1 MELRETI
8 TKFVLCAAAIALFP
22 FSVWAGYLLFGQIAN
37 GQTESPLWGTSLV
50 WGAVAF
56 AAAVIVL
63 LAAVALLRTPQYMET
78 RPSFKLVF
86 LVALIALVACTFAGV
101 QPLASY
107 KDRVWNTITDRMAE
121 TFSSMSGCSST
132 PEESP

>member
-1 MELRETI
+1 MELRDTI
-8 TKFVLCAAAIALFP
+8 AKFVLCAAAIALFP
-22 FSVWAGYLLFGQIAN
+22 FSVWAGYLLIGRIAN
-37 GQTESPLWGTSLV
+37 GQTASPLWGTSLV

-56 AAAVIVL
+56 TAAVVVL

-78 RPSFKLVF
+78 RPSFKLVL

-107 KDRVWNTITDRMAE
+107 KDRVWNTVAGRLAE
-121 TFSSMSGCSST
+121 TFSGMSGCSPT
-132 PEESP
+132 PEETP